1 MAQKIALWK
10 RLLLGTI
17 AIVLGIGILFYC
29 IKSFKDYNY
38 KKQTYIETVAYV
50 CDYDFSNNGSEAAI
64 IVRYEVDG
72 TVYHALSD
80 SYSNNPEIIGSP
92 VIIRYNP
99 NNPQD
104 IIWDSNPVSYVLF
117 SILSGIFIIVGV
129 AIYFYKGNKHVK
141 VR

>member
-1 MAQKIALWK
+1 MSKRMTLWK

-17 AIVLGIGILFYC
+17 LIALGIGLLFYC
-29 IKSFKDYNY
+29 VKSFKDYNY
-38 KKQTYIETVAYV
+38 KKKTYIETVSYV
-50 CDYDFSNNGSEAAI
+50 YDYDFKNLGKEAAI

-72 TVYHALSD
+72 ITYHAVSA
-80 SYSNNPEIIGSP
+80 SYSNHPEIIGTP

-117 SILSGIFIIVGV
+117 GVLSGVFIIAG
-129 AIYFYKGNKHVK
+129 AASYFYKGNKHVK